1 MSSTEAFAAIAA
13 WRRESDPVRKK
24 ELFEELLRS
33 GVYSVPDEDKWE
45 TYAGLYPDVSA
56 DDFLQKLM
64 KKIEFLETRQPSVKE
79 QMEAGEDPCHGKE
92 DFELTPTQR
101 FVSKFL
107 SPHTPYN
114 GALLYHGVGVG
125 KTCAAVIT
133 CESYLELYPDRK
145 AMIVCPPNIK
155 AGFLRNIFDA
165 DVQSLTIGKAE
176 GEPNKHNGCTGNL
189 YMRLTNTLY
198 ERDRE
203 KIRRAVNELVN
214 RRYMFFG
221 YYAFYKYIVK
231 KQEKF
236 NLKDKPKAVA
246 DSIFRQLLQG
256 EFNNRVL
263 VIDEA
268 HNLRDVL
275 EGAVGAEGEED
286 DLDDASIQD
295 KEDSKAAKKLTPMLI
310 KVLEST
316 ENLKL
321 VLMTATPMYNNY
333 TEIIFLLN
341 LLLTNDKA
349 PLLRKS
355 DIFNLS
361 QQTFTDQGKEL
372 LGAVAHRYVSYM
384 RGENPL
390 RFPLRIEPQA
400 ASRVSSWPRISIN
413 RKPIGPSE
421 RADCA
426 KLYCVGCSFEP
437 EAETRYEKFVD
448 DLAGGEEGLSV
459 TVLDNLVAAGNWMY
473 PSEDDDDIY
482 GQIQIEGFSRV
493 FTLERPEVEHS
504 EGEKTEES
512 SYSFYTVNPNIG
524 ADWLLEKN
532 LLRYSAKCARVL
544 ERLKN
549 CRGVAFVYSRFVS
562 NGALSIAL
570 ALEANGYTAHG
581 REKGFLKEGVQH
593 PEGRQC
599 ALCPRHEKG
608 HGLVPEEKGVA
619 AHTFKPA
626 KYVLLTA
633 DKNLSPNNAA
643 SVRAIRKRSNLYG
656 EDIKVVLGSQVAGEG
671 LDLKYVR
678 EIMVFDSW
686 YHLNKLEQIV
696 GRGIRNCSHADLPAS
711 KRNCTVTLLVNQ
723 YKRNYIKETVDM
735 YSYRMA
741 LRKAQT
747 VGMVTRTLKEYALDC
762 ALNKDAI
769 QISGL
774 KPLPMIYDSQGEI
787 REEVPLNDLPLT
799 PLCDWGECTYEC
811 LIKKDKPLVLKDE
824 DRNTSTYDEY
834 TARYEKTKLRDV
846 LKEIFETSG
855 QAFTTFENIEAILPL
870 PKPVLTGLLQEIVDD
885 PTFTIQTADGRE
897 GRVLHRESY
906 YFFQPSKIKD
916 THIPTAVRLAQI
928 PVKRDRFIAKA
939 KEIEVPVLRE
949 ADTEDTEALWN
960 AAIEWTDTLREGTAD
975 EEDVPTGF
983 MNEVTALP
991 ISAGIKGVQEE
1002 KFEMILWMYRNM
1014 LYDSDMVEEKVK
1026 DPEALGIFA
1035 DCVLDYIWD
1044 EFMSTAT
1051 KRQMIGDSVAGDV
1064 LQTTVAKESF
1074 WDYEGKVFLRLVNG
1088 EENTIE
1094 YLNAS
1099 EAERQVLEEEVDPL
1113 VSEPIN
1119 TKTTGKFYGF
1129 VLHNPKK
1136 KQLVFKYAAA
1146 PGEGKKVLRG
1156 KECVNDSE
1164 TKTKFEMLEEINKQL
1179 VASKQVSVNFS
1190 FSKIEDRV
1198 EIMKVRN
1205 SVRICTMLDMVF
1217 RFMDKA
1223 GIQKKRWFYRP
1234 LEAKLHGHPLR

>member
-1 MSSTEAFAAIAA
+1 MSSTEAFAAVAA
-13 WRRESDPVRKK
+13 WRRETDPRRKK

-33 GVYSVPDEDKWE
+33 GVYSMPDEDEWE
-45 TYAGLYPDVSA
+45 TYAGLYPDVAA

-64 KKIEFLETRQPSVKE
+64 KKIEFLETRQLSVKE

-125 KTCAAVIT
+125 KTCAAVVT
-133 CESYLELYPDRK
+133 CESYLELYPERK
-145 AMIVCPPNIK
+145 AIIVCPPNIK

-165 DVQSLTIGKAE
+165 DAQSLIIGKTE

-189 YMRLTNTLY
+189 YMRLTNTLF

-203 KIRRAVNELVN
+203 KIRRAVNELVD

-236 NLKDKPKAVA
+236 NLKDKPKAIA

-275 EGAVGAEGEED
+275 EGVVAASKEGDEED
-286 DLDDASIQD
+286 DLDDASVQD

-310 KVLEST
+310 KVLEAA

-349 PLLRKS
+349 PLLRKT

-361 QQTFTDQGKEL
+361 QQTFTENGKEL
-372 LGAVAHRYVSYM
+372 LGAVARRYVSYM

-400 ASRVSSWPRISIN
+400 ESRINSWPRIGID
-413 RKPIGPSE
+413 RKPIKPEE
-421 RADCA
+421 RANCA
-426 KLYCVGCSFEP
+426 KLFCVGCSFEA
-437 EAETRYEKFVD
+437 EAEARYEKFVD
-448 DLAGGEEGLSV
+448 GLAGGDEGLSV

-473 PSEDDDDIY
+473 PSEDEEDIY
-482 GQIQIEGFSRV
+482 GQIQIEGFDRV
-493 FTLERPEVEHS
+493 FSLERPE
-504 EGEKTEES
+504 GS
-512 SYSFYTVNPNIG
+512 SYSFYSANPEIG

-532 LLRYSAKCARVL
+532 LPRYSAKCAKVL
-544 ERLKN
+544 ERVNN

-570 ALEANGYTAHG
+570 ALEANGYTAYG

-626 KYVLLTA
+626 RYVLLTA

-643 SVRAIRKRSNLYG
+643 SVRAIRKRSNVYG

-678 EIMVFDSW
+678 EILVFDSW

-696 GRGIRNCSHADLPAS
+696 GRGIRNCSHADLPVA

-735 YSYRMA
+735 YTYRKA
-741 LRKAQT
+741 LGKAQT

-774 KPLPMIYDSQGEI
+774 TPLTMIYDSQGDT
-787 REEVPLNDLPLT
+787 RENVPLNDLPLT

-811 LIKKDKPLVLKDE
+811 LIRKDFPLVLKE
-824 DRNTSTYDEY
+824 GDRNTSTYDEY

-855 QAFTTFENIEAILPL
+855 QAFTTFENIESILPL
-870 PKPVLTGLLQEIVDD
+870 PKPVLAGLLQEIVDD

-906 YFFQPSKIKD
+906 YFFQPSKLKD

-928 PVKRDRFIAKA
+928 PVKRDRFVAKA
-939 KEIEVPVLRE
+939 KEVQIPVLRE

-960 AAIEWTDTLREGTAD
+960 AAIEWTDMLREGTAD
-975 EEDVPTGF
+975 EEDVPMGL
-983 MNEVTALP
+983 MKEVTALP

-1014 LYDSDMVEEKVK
+1014 MYDSDLEDETVK
-1026 DPEALGIFA
+1026 NPQALDIFA
-1035 DCVLDYIWD
+1035 DCVLEYIWD
-1044 EFMSTAT
+1044 EYMSTAT
-1051 KRQMIGDSVAGDV
+1051 KRQMIGDSTPGDL
-1064 LQTTVAKESF
+1064 LQTKVAKESF
-1074 WDYEGKVFLRLVNG
+1074 WTYEGKTFLRLVNG
-1088 EENTIE
+1088 ETNTIE

-1099 EAERQVLEEEVDPL
+1099 DAERQVLEEEVDPL
-1113 VSEPIN
+1113 LIDPIN
-1119 TKTTGKFYGF
+1119 TNKTGKYYGF

-1146 PGEGKKVLRG
+1146 PEEGKKVLRG

-1164 TKTKFEMLEEINKQL
+1164 TKTKFDMLEQINEKL
-1179 VASKQVSVNFS
+1179 VKSKTVSVNFS
-1190 FSKIEDRV
+1190 FSEIDDRA
-1198 EIMKVRN
+1198 EIMKARN
-1205 SVRICTMLDMVF
+1205 SVRICTMLDLVF

-1223 GIQKKRWFYRP
+1223 SVETKRWFYRP

>member
-1 MSSTEAFAAIAA
+1 MAA
-13 WRRESDPVRKK
+13 WRRETDPVRKK
-24 ELFEELLRS
+24 ELFDELLRS
-33 GVYSVPDEDKWE
+33 DVFSMPDEDEWE
-45 TYAGLYPDVSA
+45 TYAGLYPDVRD

-64 KKIEFLETRQPSVKE
+64 KKIEFLETRQPSVKD
-79 QMEAGEDPCHGKE
+79 QMDAGEDPCHSSQANE

-101 FVSKFL
+101 FISKFL
-107 SPHTPYN
+107 SPNTPYN

-133 CESYLELYPDRK
+133 CESYLELYPERK

-165 DVQSLTIGKAE
+165 DAPSLTIGKAE

-198 ERDRE
+198 ERNRE
-203 KIRRAVNELVN
+203 KIRRAITELID

-231 KQEKF
+231 IQEKF
-236 NLKDKPKAVA
+236 SLKGKSKQFAE
-246 DSIFRQLLQG
+246 SISRQQIQS
-256 EFNNRVL
+256 EFNNRIL

-275 EGAVGAEGEED
+275 EGVAAAAEGREED
-286 DLDDASIQD
+286 DLDDASVQD
-295 KEDSKAAKKLTPMLI
+295 REDSKAAKKLTPMLI
-310 KVLEST
+310 KVLDT
-316 ENLKL
+316 VDNLKL

-349 PLLRKS
+349 VLLRKS
-355 DIFNLS
+355 DIFNVA
-361 QQTFTDQGKEL
+361 QQSFTENGKEL
-372 LGAVAHRYVSYM
+372 LGAIARRYVSYM

-390 RFPLRIEPQA
+390 RFPLRIEPHDTA
-400 ASRVSSWPRISIN
+400 RVTSWPTLAIG
-413 RKPIGPSE
+413 RKPIQQTE
-421 RADCA
+421 RLNCA

-437 EAETRYEKFVD
+437 EAESRYEKFVD
-448 DLAGGEEGLSV
+448 TLGGSEEGLSV
-459 TVLDNLVAAGNWMY
+459 TVLDSLVAAGNWMY
-473 PSEDDDDIY
+473 PSEDNDDVY
-482 GQIQIEGFSRV
+482 GKIGIEGFTRV
-493 FTLERPEVEHS
+493 FTLERPEVEKG
-504 EGEKTEES
+504 EGEKKEEA
-512 SYSFYTVNPNIG
+512 SYSFYTANPEIG
-524 ADWLLEKN
+524 ADWLLESN
-532 LLRYSAKCARVL
+532 LPRYSAKCAKLL
-544 ERLKN
+544 ERVNN

-570 ALEANGYTAHG
+570 ALEANGYTAFG

-593 PEGRQC
+593 PDGRQC

-619 AHTFKPA
+619 THTFKPA

-678 EIMVFDSW
+678 EILVFDSW

-711 KRNCTVTLLVNQ
+711 KRNCTVTLLVNK
-723 YKRNYIKETVDM
+723 YRRNYIKETVDM
-735 YSYRMA
+735 YSYRLA
-741 LRKAQT
+741 LKKAQT
-747 VGMVTRTLKEYALDC
+747 VGMVSRTLKEYALDC

-774 KPLPMIYDSQGEI
+774 TPLTMIYDSQGER
-787 REEVPLNDLPLT
+787 RENVPLNDLPLT

-811 LIKKDKPLVLKDE
+811 LIKTDMPLVLKDE
-824 DRNTSTYDEY
+824 DRNLSTYDEY

-855 QAFTTFENIEAILPL
+855 QAFTTYENIETILQL

-897 GRVLHRESY
+897 GRILHRESY

-928 PVKRDRFIAKA
+928 PVKRDKFIAKA
-939 KEIEVPVLRE
+939 KDVEVPLLRE

-960 AAIEWTDTLREGTAD
+960 ATIEWTDLLREGQAD
-975 EEDVPTGF
+975 EEDVP
-983 MNEVTALP
+983 NSLIKEVTALP
-991 ISAGIKGVQEE
+991 ISAGIKGVQVE
-1002 KFEMILWMYRNM
+1002 KFEMILWLYRNM
-1014 LYDSDMVEEKVK
+1014 LFDSELKEEGVK
-1026 DPEALGIFA
+1026 DPEALDLFA
-1035 DCVLDYIWD
+1035 DCVLDYVWD

-1064 LQTTVAKESF
+1064 IQTKVAKESF
-1074 WDYEGKVFLRLVNG
+1074 WNYEGKVFLRLVNG
-1088 EENTIE
+1088 ETNTIE

-1113 VSEPIN
+1113 LAKPIN
-1119 TKTTGKFYGF
+1119 TKTTGQFYGF

-1146 PGEGKKVLRG
+1146 PLEGKKVLRG

-1164 TKTKFEMLEEINKQL
+1164 TATKFKMLEDVNKEM
-1179 VASKQVSVNFS
+1179 VSSKQVSVNFS
-1190 FSKIEDRV
+1190 FSQIEERD

-1205 SVRICTMLDMVF
+1205 SVRICTMLDFVF

-1223 GIQKKRWFYRP
+1223 GIGKKRWFYRP